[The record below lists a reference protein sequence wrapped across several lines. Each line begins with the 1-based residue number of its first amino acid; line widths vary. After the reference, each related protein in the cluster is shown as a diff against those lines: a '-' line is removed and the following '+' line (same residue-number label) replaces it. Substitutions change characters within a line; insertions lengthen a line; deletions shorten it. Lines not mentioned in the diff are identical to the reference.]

1 MSLNAAPI
9 RRKKGLPRPV
19 IYALTALGVL
29 IAAWGG
35 WQLLKPKAEK
45 APYRTE
51 QVQQGDITKS
61 VSASGS
67 LQALVQVDVGS
78 QISGQILKVFV
89 DFNDQVRAGQVLATL
104 DPQTYVSRLRQG
116 QAQIAANNAQ
126 VAQAQ
131 AQAEEARAAY
141 NRTRILYDQGIM
153 AKAAL
158 DTAMAAWKSTQAN
171 VQAARAGVT
180 QSQAALASTQ
190 TDLART
196 KIVAP
201 IDGVI
206 ISRTIEPGQTVAASL
221 SAPVLFQIANDLS
234 KLEVKIT
241 VDEADIGQV
250 QEGQAVRFTVDA
262 FPDDTFTGVV
272 TQVRKQP
279 ETESNVVAYIV
290 IAQADNP
297 GGKLM
302 PGMTANADIV
312 IQQLRDVM
320 KAPAAALR
328 WTPADEKSSTSQR
341 AGAGG
346 GPMMGGGPPP
356 GAGGGFRQGG
366 GGGGGGGQRQGGGGG
381 ARMLEQLD
389 LDAGQTRKAEAI
401 LAEER
406 TKAMAQA
413 SGDPTARRQAMR
425 QMMQA
430 ALTRIEPILKPAQKE
445 KLVALRARMASM
457 GGGRRQGGM
466 TSGVVYVLRDGKPV
480 AVPVRVGAT
489 DGSFTQIIGPLKA
502 GDEVIIG
509 GGPKPKATAPQGGP
523 MGGGGV
529 RVRM

>member
-1 MSLNAAPI
+1 MSLNATPT

-19 IYALTALGVL
+19 IYTLAALGLLVVAL
-29 IAAWGG
+29 GG
-35 WQLLKPKAEK
+35 WQLLKPKAPK
-45 APYRTE
+45 DPYRTE

-78 QISGQILKVFV
+78 QISGQILKVLV
-89 DFNDQVRAGQVLATL
+89 DFNDQVRAGQLLATL

-116 QAQIAANNAQ
+116 QAQIAANQAQ

-131 AQAEEARAAY
+131 AQAEQARAAY
-141 NRTRILYDQGIM
+141 NRTRILFDQGIM
-153 AKAAL
+153 AQAAL
-158 DTAMAAWKSTQAN
+158 DTAMASWKSAQAN

-180 QSQAALASTQ
+180 QSQAALASTR
-190 TDLART
+190 TDLGRT
-196 KIVAP
+196 SIVAP
-201 IDGVI
+201 IDGII
-206 ISRTIEPGQTVAASL
+206 ISRSIEPGQTVAASL

-250 QEGQAVRFTVDA
+250 REGQAVRFTVDA
-262 FPDDTFTGVV
+262 FPDDTYTGVV

-279 ETESNVVAYIV
+279 ETASNVVAYIV

-312 IQQLRDVM
+312 IQQLRGVI
-320 KAPAAALR
+320 KVPAAALR
-328 WTPADEKSSTSQR
+328 WTPPDQQAGTAQRSS
-341 AGAGG
+341 GGG
-346 GPMMGGGPPP
+346 GPMMGGAGGPP
-356 GAGGGFRQGG
+356 GGGQRQA
-366 GGGGGGGQRQGGGGG
+366 GGQRQGGGMGG
-381 ARMLEQLD
+381 RLLEQLD
-389 LDAGQTRKAEAI
+389 LDAGQRTRAEAI
-401 LAEER
+401 MAEER
-406 TKAMAQA
+406 TKAIAKA

-425 QMMQA
+425 EMTQTV
-430 ALTRIEPILKPAQKE
+430 LTRIEPILKPAQKE
-445 KLVALRARMASM
+445 KLVALRARMAAM
-457 GGGRRQGGM
+457 GGGRGRGGM
-466 TSGVVYVLRDGKPV
+466 TAGVVHVLREGKPV

-489 DGSFTQIIGPLKA
+489 DGSFTQIVGPLKA

-509 GGPKPKATAPQGGP
+509 GGPKAKAKPAQGGP
-523 MGGGGV
+523 MGGGV

>member
-1 MSLNAAPI
+1 MSLNAAPTHPK
-9 RRKKGLPRPV
+9 RGKPRPV
-19 IYALTALGVL
+19 IYVLVALGVL

-35 WQLLKPKAEK
+35 WQVFKPKAPKE
-45 APYRTE
+45 PYRTE

-78 QISGQILKVFV
+78 QISGQILKVLV
-89 DFNDQVRAGQVLATL
+89 DFNDQVRAGQLLATL
-104 DPQTYVSRLRQG
+104 DPQTYISRLRQG
-116 QAQIAANNAQ
+116 QAQIAANQAQ

-141 NRTRILYDQGIM
+141 NRTKILYDQGIM

-158 DTAMAAWKSTQAN
+158 DTALAAWKSTQAN

-190 TDLART
+190 TDLGRT
-196 KIVAP
+196 SIVAP
-201 IDGVI
+201 IDGII

-262 FPDDTFTGVV
+262 FPDDTYTGVV

-279 ETESNVVAYIV
+279 ETESNVVAYVV

-312 IQQLRDVM
+312 IQQLRGVT
-320 KAPAAALR
+320 KVPAAALR
-328 WTPADEKSSTSQR
+328 WAPADQQAGGPQR
-341 AGAGG
+341 AS
-346 GPMMGGGPPP
+346 GPMTGAPGGLP
-356 GAGGGFRQGG
+356 
-366 GGGGGGGQRQGGGGG
+366 GGGQRQAGGQRPGGGMG
-381 ARMLEQLD
+381 ARLLEQLD
-389 LDAGQTRKAEAI
+389 LDAGQKARAEAI

-406 TKAMAQA
+406 TKALAKA

-425 QMMQA
+425 EMTQTV
-430 ALTRIEPILKPAQKE
+430 LTRLEPILKPAQKE
-445 KLVALRARMASM
+445 KLVGLRARMAAM
-457 GGGRRQGGM
+457 GGGRGQGGM
-466 TSGVVYVLRDGKPV
+466 TAGVVYVLRDGKPV
-480 AVPVRVGAT
+480 AIPVRVGAT
-489 DGSFTQIIGPLKA
+489 DGSFTQVVGPLKA

-509 GGPKPKATAPQGGP
+509 GGPKAKAVQGGP

>member
-1 MSLNAAPI
+1 MSLNAAPT

-19 IYALTALGVL
+19 VYALTALGL
-29 IAAWGG
+29 LLAAWAG
-35 WQLLKPKAEK
+35 WQMFKPKAPK
-45 APYRTE
+45 DPYRVE
-51 QVQQGDITKS
+51 QIQQGDITKS

-78 QISGQILKVFV
+78 QISGQILKVLV
-89 DFNDQVRAGQVLATL
+89 DFNDQVRAGQLLATL
-104 DPQTYVSRLRQG
+104 DPQTYLSRLRQG
-116 QAQIAANNAQ
+116 QAQIAANQAQ

-131 AQAEEARAAY
+131 AQAEQARAAY
-141 NRTRILYDQGIM
+141 NRTRILFDQGIM

-158 DTAMAAWKSTQAN
+158 DTAEASWKSAQAN

-206 ISRTIEPGQTVAASL
+206 ISRSIEPGQTVAASL

-262 FPDDTFTGVV
+262 FPDDTYTGVV

-290 IAQADNP
+290 IAQAENP

-302 PGMTANADIV
+302 PGMTANADI
-312 IQQLRDVM
+312 ILQQLRGVL
-320 KAPAAALR
+320 KVPAAALR
-328 WTPADEKSSTSQR
+328 WTPPDQQAQTGQR
-341 AGAGG
+341 SGGAMGGAPAPGG
-346 GPMMGGGPPP
+346 G
-356 GAGGGFRQGG
+356 ARQA
-366 GGGGGGGQRQGGGGG
+366 GGQRQGGGMA
-381 ARMLEQLD
+381 ARLLDDLD
-389 LDAGQTRKAEAI
+389 LDAGQRKKAEAI
-401 LAEER
+401 MAEER
-406 TKAMAQA
+406 TKAMAKA
-413 SGDPTARRQAMR
+413 SGDPAARRQAMR
-425 QMMQA
+425 AMSQA
-430 ALTRIEPILKPAQKE
+430 ILTRLEPILKPAQKE
-445 KLVALRARMASM
+445 KLVALRARMAAM
-457 GGGRRQGGM
+457 GGGRGQGGLAA
-466 TSGVVYVLRDGKPV
+466 GVIYVLRDGKPV

-489 DGSFTQIIGPLKA
+489 DGSFTQIVGPLKA
-502 GDEVIIG
+502 GDEVIVG
-509 GGPKPKATAPQGGP
+509 GGPKPKAKAGQNP
-523 MGGGGV
+523 MGGGV